1 MAQQSIDELKS
12 LLKRDLANLDQL
24 EKTLDTEHEA
34 LSQNDMEGLDEARV
48 QKDDLLKAI
57 RERAKRKIHILVNL
71 GYRPDSGRSASGFLQ
86 EETGDE
92 GLISTWLEAQEKLE
106 TCQRRNAVNGRIIN
120 HMQRRLTR
128 ISDIIR
134 GSNPNQSLYGSG
146 GETRSLNA
154 SNVLTTA

>member
-1 MAQQSIDELKS
+1 MAQQSVDELKS

-24 EKTLDTEHEA
+24 EKTLETEHEA
-34 LSQNDMEGLDEARV
+34 LSRNDMEHLDQARE
-48 QKDDLLKAI
+48 QKDELLKAI
-57 RERAKRKIHILVNL
+57 RERAKRKIHILVNM
-71 GYRPDSGRSASGFLQ
+71 GYRPDSGRAASAFLR

-92 GLISTWLEAQEKLE
+92 GLITAWQEAQKKLEA
-106 TCQRRNAVNGRIIN
+106 CQRRNAVNGRIIN